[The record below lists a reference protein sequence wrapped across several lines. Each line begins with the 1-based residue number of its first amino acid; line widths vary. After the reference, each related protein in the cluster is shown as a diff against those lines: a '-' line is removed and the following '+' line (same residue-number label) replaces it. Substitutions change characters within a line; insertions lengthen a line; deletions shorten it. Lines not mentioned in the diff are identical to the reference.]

1 METQNVGHLGKTYY
15 QSYLELSK
23 IVNICENFSLKRPS
37 SKHGGPI
44 NNILNI
50 KIKMPTI
57 YFNFMIHK
65 KDADH
70 AADKHNE
77 DAAKLR
83 EGELGTCASRVFLTC
98 AS

>member
-1 METQNVGHLGKTYY
+1 MVKLKFGSHLGKTYY

-57 YFNFMIHK
+57 YFNFMIHTK
-65 KDADH
+65 MPTMPPTSTMKTPPSCA
-70 AADKHNE
+70 
-77 DAAKLR
+77 R
-83 EGELGTCASRVFLTC
+83 ESWALVPAVSF
-98 AS
+98 